1 MKTRWSSG
9 SLGTTQQTLV
19 SCKNNSRATIDMIV
33 VSNTGG
39 STTTYDIYQ
48 VPKNDSASTGNA
60 IGYQVSIGSKRFVI
74 IEGPMY
80 LIEGDRLIVQ
90 AGSAA
95 SLTITAYGNMRE

>member
-9 SLGTTQQTLV
+9 TLGTTPHTLV

-48 VPKNDSASTGNA
+48 VPKNDPAGVGNA

-80 LIEGDRLIVQ
+80 MVEGDSLVVA
-90 AGSAA
+90 AGAA
-95 SLTITAYGNMRE
+95 NALTITAYGDMRE